1 MVIWV
6 GMLTLEY
13 SLSKGHG
20 TLFDL
25 GPLAPGMALSLRYEY
40 EPVCDHGVAPYRW
53 VQMSTDSAK
62 GVLFVR
68 LFVFQLTQF
77 AK

>member
-40 EPVCDHGVAPYRW
+40 EPVCDHGVAPYR
-53 VQMSTDSAK
+53 
-62 GVLFVR
+62 
-68 LFVFQLTQF
+68 
-77 AK
+77 